1 MGWLVRFIL
10 FSLLITLAVRAVMRL
25 VGGIVEGATGAA
37 AAAAPPATKM
47 VKDPVCGTF
56 VVPSKALTASRGSQT
71 AWFCSPECR
80 QAWQRQVSQSL

>member
-25 VGGIVEGATGAA
+25 VGGIVEGATGGGPR
-37 AAAAPPATKM
+37 AAAPPATKM
-47 VKDPVCGTF
+47 VKDPVCGTY

-80 QAWQRQVSQSL
+80 QVWQRWRR